1 MLGVHVSVK
10 FGQGQR
16 RDSVSSPEKP
26 RCLAHVTSSIKP
38 QRVPH
43 PCRVLCDRVGI
54 LTLSRQFESL
64 GKPKSKFPSVRRA
77 AQALGWLHPLLSTVF
92 FLAIVLAG
100 STANA
105 RTELTVEELKARVS
119 AANVGEKAKICLE
132 IAEMQLNAADKQYTA
147 DDIEKAQTSLTDVVA
162 FSELARDYSLQ
173 SHKHQKQTE
182 IAIRSMTRKL
192 NDLLHVVGR
201 EEQAPLK
208 EAIKHLERVRDDLLL
223 AMFPKGAK

>member
-1 MLGVHVSVK
+1 MLGVHVSVEFAK
-10 FGQGQR
+10 GQR
-16 RDSVSSPEKP
+16 RDSVSSPEEL
-26 RCLAHVTSSIKP
+26 RCPARATSAM
-38 QRVPH
+38 PH
-43 PCRVLCDRVGI
+43 PCRVLCDRMGL
-54 LTLSRQFESL
+54 LTSSRQFESL
-64 GKPKSKFPSVRRA
+64 GKPKSNFPSVYRGT
-77 AQALGWLHPLLSTVF
+77 QALGWLRPLLSIVF

-119 AANVGEKAKICLE
+119 SANVGEKAKICVE
-132 IAEMQLNAADKQYTA
+132 IAEKQLVATDKLYAAD
-147 DDIEKAQTSLTDVVA
+147 DMEKAQASLTDVVA
-162 FSELARDYSLQ
+162 FSELARDYSLE